1 MFLLSAVSAP
11 VPTVTLSNG
20 VEMPMLTLGT
30 GTSTWR
36 NNTST
41 AATVQM
47 GLLAGF
53 SGVDTANSYRN
64 QEGVASGIAE
74 ARQAGVKGHVWITT
88 KIEGCGS
95 PESGVIDCFNDTLSK
110 FHQNLELLGTQQVDL
125 TLLHAPPCI
134 PNAPWT
140 EGCGG
145 PGGVYPDHTNC
156 SAAEPCAMVQA
167 QWRALE
173 LMYHNNAS
181 RAIGVSNYCGACL
194 RCIKQAATVMPHV
207 NQFKLHAA
215 MGSADPAGLVSATM
229 ALGSLVHAYQA
240 LAHGDG
246 SLLHNEEVAKV
257 GAAHNKSAAQ
267 VALRWD
273 LQQGHPIAVSVDKEE
288 FAAEDLD
295 VFDFA
300 LTPAEMDLLSSLTS
314 SPDSPV
320 GNMCVL

>member
-1 MFLLSAVSAP
+1 MLLLSAVFAT

-20 VEMPMLTLGT
+20 VEMPMLVLGT

-41 AATVQM
+41 ALTVKM

-53 SGVDTANSYRN
+53 PGVDTANSYRN
-64 QEGVASGIAE
+64 QEGVADGIAA

-88 KIEGCGS
+88 KVEGCGS
-95 PESGVIDCFNDTLSK
+95 PESAVIHCFNDTLRK
-110 FHQNLELLGTQQVDL
+110 FNQNLELLGTQQVDL

-140 EGCGG
+140 KGCGG

-156 SAAEPCAMVQA
+156 SAAEPCAMVQS

-181 RAIGVSNYCGACL
+181 RAIGVSNYCADCL
-194 RCIKQAATVMPHV
+194 RCIKQVASVTPHV

-215 MGSADPAGLVSATM
+215 MGSADPAGLVSATT

-240 LAHGDG
+240 LAHGSG
-246 SLLHNEEVAKV
+246 SLLHNEEVARV

-267 VALRWD
+267 VALKWD
-273 LQQGHPIAVSVDKEE
+273 LQQGHPVAVSVDEEE

-295 VFDFA
+295 VFDFELA
-300 LTPAEMDLLSSLTS
+300 AEEMNRLSALTS